1 MAKRKGQTLETLSL
15 IQRAPL
21 GKHGLVKY
29 EAINPPSPIT
39 IHRRGVLTD
48 DYRAPDPREQY
59 AVSDSE
65 VHGTLPERIFYKANT
80 DMHLIP
86 NSDFEFQ
93 SSLNGGRIDL
103 GGMVADFVYRRVS
116 LIVRIQGQYWHG
128 QFDRESG
135 NLVHGEIGQA
145 RRDDE
150 QGQILASMGFA
161 VVDIWEETCYSP
173 YTLKAFMARYIEP
186 MLVGIGSH

>member
-1 MAKRKGQTLETLSL
+1 MAKRKGQPLETLSL

-39 IHRRGVLTD
+39 IHRRGVLTS

-65 VHGTLPERIFYKANT
+65 VHGTLPERIVYKSLT
-80 DMHLIP
+80 DRHLTP
-86 NSDFEFQ
+86 GSDFTFQ
-93 SSLNGGRIDL
+93 SSLQGGRMDL
-103 GGMVADFVYRRVS
+103 GGMVADFLFERPPF
-116 LIVRIQGQYWHG
+116 IIRIQGQFWHG
-128 QFDRESG
+128 QFDRETG
-135 NLVHGEIGQA
+135 DLIHGDLGQG

-150 QGQILASMGFA
+150 QGQILNAMGYG
-161 VVDIWEETCYSP
+161 VVDFWENDVYDP
-173 YTLKAFMARYIEP
+173 YILQGLMNKWVDP
-186 MLVGIGSH
+186 LLVGVG